1 MKRPAKR
8 RRPGPPSALSA
19 IAGGIRAAAGSP
31 STLSRSQVLTWTE
44 RLNSVTHLLASL
56 EYLTRRRD
64 REWGGANNWDVN
76 RRMFHD
82 RAPRFARA
90 LDLVADPRVSTAL
103 HAGRAA
109 AAAALWL
116 PLSPRQRVAAD
127 AVLAGSQ
134 AALHAQN
141 LYGSDGAD
149 QISFLVQAL
158 TTIARAGHR
167 RPAVAD
173 AALWFVS
180 LQSVLSYTVSG
191 WAKLPSDTWRSGR
204 ALPNIIRTHTYGD
217 PHAWKLMRRFP
228 RLTRL
233 AAHGVLTLE
242 CAFPV
247 VFAGRGRL
255 APYLLG
261 AAGAFHLVN
270 ARVMGLGRFFWAF
283 TATYPAVLYT
293 AGPRVRTAPDGTVS
307 RRHDA
312 LPATVTAAG
321 LALLAAGQAARAR
334 RRRIVVRGR
343 GDERTLTTG
352 AGNTL
357 AYRVLGE
364 DAAASGPVVILES
377 GMAAT
382 TEHWERIAARLV
394 SRFTT
399 VTYQRAGYGVSRY
412 RAGAEFRFDTMV
424 DDLTD
429 VAKHVAGGRPIVLV
443 GHSLGGYLALLAAER
458 LGAQVRGVALVDSSH
473 PAELQRSIRQAE
485 GGRAL
490 TGALALMPASLELG
504 LGSLLQRP
512 EWVDRLPREART
524 TALAQYRDAKL
535 WAAARREWRVVK
547 ERFERFDGVLPR
559 ISAPLLVI
567 TAGQTAATDA
577 VQVDLHDEFAA
588 AAPQARRHLVQGAD
602 HDEILTD
609 AGRAAEVSAIITA
622 FLDDLA
628 EAPLGRDG
636 REGRDGPPDRTDR
649 RRNGGERR

>member
-1 MKRPAKR
+1 MKRPDKR
-8 RRPGPPSALSA
+8 RRPGLLPALSSRGA
-19 IAGGIRAAAGSP
+19 QSSRGIRASIGSL
-31 STLSRSQVLTWTE
+31 STLSRSKALTWTE

-56 EYLTRRRD
+56 EYLTRRKD

-76 RRMFHD
+76 RRMFHEQ
-82 RAPRFARA
+82 APRFARA
-90 LDLVADPRVSTAL
+90 MDLVAHPRVSTAL
-103 HAGRAA
+103 HLSRAA

-116 PLSPRQRVAAD
+116 PLSPRQRVAANT
-127 AVLAGSQ
+127 VLAGSQ
-134 AALHAQN
+134 AALHAQH

-158 TTIARAGHR
+158 TTVARASHR
-167 RPAVAD
+167 RPAIAD

-217 PHAWKLMRRFP
+217 PDAWELMRRYP

-233 AAHGVLTLE
+233 AAHGVLAFE
-242 CAFPV
+242 CAFPL

-255 APYLLG
+255 APYMLG

-270 ARVMGLGRFFWAF
+270 ARMMGLGRFFWAF
-283 TATYPAVLYT
+283 AATYPAVLYT
-293 AGPRVRTAPDGTVS
+293 TGPRVRTALDGTVS

-312 LPATVTAAG
+312 LPGTVAAAG
-321 LALLAAGQAARAR
+321 LALLAAGQAARAH
-334 RRRIVVRGR
+334 RRRIVTRGR
-343 GDERTLTTG
+343 GDERTVTTS

-364 DAAASGPVVILES
+364 DVLSEGASGPVVILES

-382 TEHWERIAARLV
+382 TEHWERIATQLAR
-394 SRFTT
+394 RFTT
-399 VTYQRAGYGVSRY
+399 VTYQRAGYGGSRY
-412 RAGAEFRFDTMV
+412 QAGGEYHFDAIV
-424 DDLTD
+424 DDLTE
-429 VAKHVAGGRPIVLV
+429 VARHVAGDRPIVLV

-458 LGAQVRGVALVDSSH
+458 LGAQVRGVALIDSSH

-490 TGALALMPASLELG
+490 TNSLALMPASLDLG
-504 LGSLLQRP
+504 LGSLLECP
-512 EWVDRLPREART
+512 AWVNRLPPEART

-535 WAAARREWRVVK
+535 WAAARREWKVVK
-547 ERFERFDGVLPR
+547 EKFERFDGVLPR
-559 ISAPLLVI
+559 ITAPLVVI
-567 TAGQTAATDA
+567 TAGQTAVTDT

-588 AAPQARRHLVQGAD
+588 AAPQARQHLIQGAD

-609 AGRAAEVSAIITA
+609 AGRAAEVSTILTA
-622 FLDDLA
+622 FLDDLRDA
-628 EAPLGRDG
+628 SLGD
-636 REGRDGPPDRTDR
+636 DS
-649 RRNGGERR
+649 RNGGERR